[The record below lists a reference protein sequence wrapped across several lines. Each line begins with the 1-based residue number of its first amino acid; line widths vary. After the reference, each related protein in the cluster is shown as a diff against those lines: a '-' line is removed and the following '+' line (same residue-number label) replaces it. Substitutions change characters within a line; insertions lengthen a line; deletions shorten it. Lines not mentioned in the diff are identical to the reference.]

1 MRTRFG
7 ITIAWMA
14 AAFVLFGAALGFAQT
29 GSNHGAERS
38 ATAKATPHGQDRAA
52 EVRQNGSTPD
62 TETQSENESHE
73 RKQNHG
79 FFVSAA
85 AHCEDVEGFTAP
97 ADCEDNGRAHGE
109 YVSLVARSDLGRSDE
124 AHGSRK

>member
-1 MRTRFG
+1 MRTRSG

-14 AAFVLFGAALGFAQT
+14 AAFVLFGAAFGFAQT

-38 ATAKATPHGQDRAA
+38 AAAKASPHGQDRAD
-52 EVRQNGSTPD
+52 EVRQNGSKPEKD
-62 TETQSENESHE
+62 ESSDDSHD

-85 AHCEDVEGFTAP
+85 ARCENVEGFTAP
-97 ADCEDNGRAHGE
+97 ADCKDNGKAHGG
-109 YVSLVARSDLGRSDE
+109 YVSSVAKSDLGKPDN
-124 AHGSRK
+124 AHGSGK